1 MFEFENFQYFY
12 MFKGTVS
19 VISSDPQ
26 CKEDKARFTIS
37 VHWGKRSVCVNLS
50 KTDRILLSS
59 AVCKQGAQQEKA
71 LCRIMRISP

>member
-37 VHWGKRSVCVNLS
+37 VH
-50 KTDRILLSS
+50 
-59 AVCKQGAQQEKA
+59 
-71 LCRIMRISP
+71 